1 MNSDNQ
7 EQVSLRAVVYFIL
20 AGAFLFFEM
29 AIQVTPNVMAIPLM
43 NDLHLTATQLGF
55 LSSVYFYS
63 YSLMMI
69 PVGLLYD
76 RFCISRLLII
86 ALCILGLGNI
96 LFASQHHWLPL
107 LAARIFM
114 GFGSAFAFV
123 GVLVIIKEYFP
134 PRQFAL
140 LVGITQLMAALG
152 AMLGETPVA
161 ALVNGVG
168 WRSTSF
174 IFAGVALILAL
185 LIFIFMRNAKHVKKL
200 IIWSDVSRGLKSLFS
215 NPQTYWV
222 ALFAFLS
229 WGPVVIYAE
238 LWGGTFLQT
247 MFHTNIA
254 VASLGALFMWIG
266 IAISAPILGYLSTR
280 LSHRLLM
287 SLAMLLGAAGSIC
300 LIYIPGIPFWL
311 ALALSFPMGIG
322 AGAQILSFDL
332 VRINNAQDGF
342 GIGTGFNNFG
352 VVLGGALLQPLV
364 SFLIDK
370 YKAVDAVAP
379 YNVATFQQSLWLIP
393 VCFIL
398 GAVLAVT
405 FIKYK
410 KVTA

>member
-1 MNSDNQ
+1 MNQ
-7 EQVSLRAVVYFIL
+7 EQVSLKAVVYFIL

-43 NDLHLTATQLGF
+43 HDLHLSATQLGF

-76 RFCISRLLII
+76 RFSISRLLII
-86 ALCILGLGNI
+86 ALCILGLGNV
-96 LFASQHHWLPL
+96 LFASQHEWLPL

-140 LVGITQLMAALG
+140 LVGVTQLMAALG

-168 WRSTSF
+168 WRHTSF
-174 IFAGVALILAL
+174 IFAGVALMLAV
-185 LIFIFMRNAKHVKKL
+185 LIFLFMRNTKQTTKQ
-200 IIWSDVSRGLKSLFS
+200 IIWSEVRCGLKALFS
-215 NPQTYWV
+215 NSQTYWV

-229 WGPVVIYAE
+229 WGPVVVYAE

-247 MFHTNIA
+247 MFHTGIA
-254 VASLGALFMWIG
+254 TASLGALFMWIG
-266 IAISAPILGYLSTR
+266 IAISAPILGYLSVR
-280 LSHRLLM
+280 FSHKSLM
-287 SLAMLLGAAGSIC
+287 SLAMLVGAAGSLC
-300 LIYIPGIPFWL
+300 LIYIPGIPFWV

-332 VRINNAQDGF
+332 VRINNAKDGF

-370 YKAVDAVAP
+370 YKQVDAIAP
-379 YNVATFQQSLWLIP
+379 YSVSTFHQSLWLIP
-393 VCFIL
+393 VCFVL
-398 GAVLAVT
+398 GALLSVT

-410 KVTA
+410 KIN

>member
-1 MNSDNQ
+1 
-7 EQVSLRAVVYFIL
+7 
-20 AGAFLFFEM
+20 M
-29 AIQVTPNVMAIPLM
+29 AIQVTPNVMAMPLM
-43 NDLHLTATQLGF
+43 HDLHLSATQLGF

-86 ALCILGLGNI
+86 ALCILGVGNV
-96 LFASQHHWLPL
+96 LFASQHAWLPL
-107 LAARIFM
+107 LAARVFM

-134 PRQFAL
+134 PKQFAL

-168 WRSTSF
+168 WRHTSD
-174 IFAGVALILAL
+174 IFSGIAFVLAL
-185 LIFIFMRNAKHVKKL
+185 LIFLFMRNARRETRAIVWCDVKQ
-200 IIWSDVSRGLKSLFS
+200 GLKNLFS
-215 NPQTYWV
+215 NAQTYSV

-247 MFHTNIA
+247 MFHTSIA

-266 IAISAPILGYLSTR
+266 IAISAPVLGYLSTR
-280 LSHRLLM
+280 FSHKSLM
-287 SLAMLLGAAGSIC
+287 SLSMLIGAAASIC
-300 LIYIPGIPFWL
+300 LIYIPGVPFWL

-352 VVLGGALLQPLV
+352 VVLGGALLQPLA
-364 SFLIDK
+364 SYLIDL
-370 YKAVDAVAP
+370 YKQPTVVAP
-379 YNVATFQQSLWLIP
+379 YNVTTFHQSLWLIP
-393 VCFIL
+393 LCFFV
-398 GAVLAVT
+398 GAVLSVT
-405 FIKYK
+405 LIKYK
-410 KVTA
+410 K

>member
-1 MNSDNQ
+1 MNQ

-20 AGAFLFFEM
+20 AGTFLFFEM

-43 NDLHLTATQLGF
+43 HDLHLSATQLGF

-76 RFCISRLLII
+76 RFSISRLLII
-86 ALCILGLGNI
+86 ALGILSVGNA
-96 LFASQHHWLPL
+96 LFASQHAWLPL
-107 LAARIFM
+107 LAARVFM

-134 PRQFAL
+134 AKQFAL
-140 LVGITQLMAALG
+140 LVGVTQLMAALG

-161 ALVNGVG
+161 ALVSGVG
-168 WRSTSF
+168 WRHTSY
-174 IFAGVALILAL
+174 IFAGVALMLAVM
-185 LIFIFMRNAKHVKKL
+185 IFLFMRHAKQTTKPIV
-200 IIWSDVSRGLKSLFS
+200 WSEVRAGLKNLFS
-215 NPQTYWV
+215 NGQTYWV

-247 MFHTNIA
+247 MFHTSIA
-254 VASLGALFMWIG
+254 MASMGALFMWIG
-266 IAISAPILGYLSTR
+266 IAISAPVLGYLSVR
-280 LSHRLLM
+280 FSHKTLM
-287 SLAMLLGAAGSIC
+287 SLSMLIGAIASLC
-300 LIYIPGIPFWL
+300 LIYIPSVPFWL

-332 VRINNAQDGF
+332 VRINNVKDGF

-370 YKAVDAVAP
+370 YRQVDVAAP
-379 YNVATFQQSLWLIP
+379 YNVATFHQSLWLIP
-393 VCFIL
+393 LCFFI
-398 GAVLAVT
+398 GFVLSLT

-410 KVTA
+410 K